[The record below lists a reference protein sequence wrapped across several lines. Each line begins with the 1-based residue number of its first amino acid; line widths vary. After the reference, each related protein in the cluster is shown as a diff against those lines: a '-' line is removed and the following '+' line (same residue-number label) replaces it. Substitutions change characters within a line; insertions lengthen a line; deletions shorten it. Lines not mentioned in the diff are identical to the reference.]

1 MAKDTQIP
9 QTRVSQILKGM
20 RGISIDTA
28 MRFSKY
34 FGNSAEQ
41 WLNLQ
46 WSYDLSNLDS
56 KDIDDIKPLTEY
68 A

>member
-41 WLNLQ
+41 WFNLQ
-46 WSYDLSNLDS
+46 
-56 KDIDDIKPLTEY
+56 
-68 A
+68 